1 MCRTI
6 CILRDI
12 WAWYPPVGVF
22 IGMLAAV
29 SVALPFLREMKGMGK
44 QERALWTLLMF
55 ALVFLEFKSIYQERA
70 THEKEQEKAR
80 AEQLSQFSSIAG
92 RIDKSIVNNQRHFDD
107 VTGRMEGLWEETT
120 GGSSYLYFDV
130 LSAGGPIEMD
140 IPGANKGEMLFNGI
154 PHFVGTHPLHNVYV
168 ATAGPNGWSPDI
180 DYGTVLPKEI
190 GRPRPSVPLNF
201 LPDKDRQ
208 VFNLFI
214 NTSNGSYSQNIL
226 FLKVGDKWLWKSYFA
241 KEGKKKPSRVWSAP
255 GFPKGQELNEK

>member
-92 RIDKSIVNNQRHFDD
+92 RIDKSIVNNLSLIHICAPNHERSVRTVSDRESPCFIWFA
-107 VTGRMEGLWEETT
+107 TSFNWEGM
-120 GGSSYLYFDV
+120 
-130 LSAGGPIEMD
+130 SAD
-140 IPGANKGEMLFNGI
+140 IC
-154 PHFVGTHPLHNVYV
+154 
-168 ATAGPNGWSPDI
+168 AG
-180 DYGTVLPKEI
+180 L
-190 GRPRPSVPLNF
+190 RFLNF
-201 LPDKDRQ
+201 S
-208 VFNLFI
+208 
-214 NTSNGSYSQNIL
+214 T
-226 FLKVGDKWLWKSYFA
+226 A
-241 KEGKKKPSRVWSAP
+241 
-255 GFPKGQELNEK
+255 